1 MPVDNIDECGI
12 FGIGRCKRFRTA
24 CKWHDDMYVMKE
36 EKGNPLSREEVD
48 KKFYN
53 AMLAAAGD
61 SLYYQLKAKVYYG
74 IVRAVGWYFW
84 RY

>member
-1 MPVDNIDECGI
+1 
-12 FGIGRCKRFRTA
+12 
-24 CKWHDDMYVMKE
+24 MYVMKE

-61 SLYYQLKAKVYYG
+61 SLYYQIKAKVYYG